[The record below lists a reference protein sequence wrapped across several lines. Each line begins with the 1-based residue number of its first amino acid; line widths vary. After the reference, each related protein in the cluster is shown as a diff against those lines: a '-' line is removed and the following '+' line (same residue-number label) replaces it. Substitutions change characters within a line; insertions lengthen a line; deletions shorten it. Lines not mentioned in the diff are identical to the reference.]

1 MTSSSSDPYAPV
13 HNRFTASAAA
23 AASSYF
29 GSHAAVSAL
38 GPYAAYQNMMSM
50 NWNSYSMASF
60 QSLQRAGVTY
70 GESGGEVSTI
80 KLILLRGPTAS
91 VSSVTFSA
99 SNSFARVIL

>member
-1 MTSSSSDPYAPV
+1 MEDAAAAAAESAAAASATTAASSDPYSPAA
-13 HNRFTASAAA
+13 HRFSSASVA

-29 GSHAAVSAL
+29 GSAHAAAAL

-70 GESGGEVSTI
+70 GEHTDSEHPLDKTGLGVE
-80 KLILLRGPTAS
+80 K
-91 VSSVTFSA
+91 
-99 SNSFARVIL
+99 

>member
-70 GESGGEVSTI
+70 GEYGAD
-80 KLILLRGPTAS
+80 PTAG
-91 VSSVTFSA
+91 VRSSGIGRRNIS
-99 SNSFARVIL
+99 SKLCG